1 MKTSHWSLS
10 WRAIDST
17 DDYDVLMVTVITII
31 IIIEQGPFSKA
42 KSSSP
47 SQKFPGFWKPTG
59 SVQYS
64 QQLVT
69 APYPKPDQSSP
80 STPISIS
87 WRYSSI
93 SCTHLRLGLQLV
105 PLPQVSPPKP
115 YTHFSIPYACYII
128 RLNTWIPPLIITA
141 VTNNYYYFSDIY
153 VLYTCITRCA

>member
-1 MKTSHWSLS
+1 MKTSHRSLS
-10 WRAIDST
+10 RTVDSM
-17 DDYDVLMVTVITII
+17 DDYDVLMVNIITI
-31 IIIEQGPFSKA
+31 IIIEQGPLSKA

-47 SQKFPGFWKPTG
+47 SQKFPEFWKPTG
-59 SVQYS
+59 SVRCS
-64 QQLVT
+64 QQPVT
-69 APYPKPDQSSP
+69 THYPKPDQSSP

-115 YTHFSIPYACYII
+115 CTHFSIPYACYII
-128 RLNTWIPPLIITA
+128 RLITWIPALIITA
-141 VTNNYYYFSDIY
+141 ITNNYYYFSDTY